1 MPNREHQKETAVSD
15 CMSDEFTAFGM
26 TVPRIAILN
35 GAVLTLW
42 GLISYFMQSADPPSI
57 TALIPAFMGFPM
69 LALGVL
75 SERNDKNRH
84 HYMHTSMV
92 LALIMTVGGARI
104 VTGYSDMSTLAIN
117 SHLLLLQVGI
127 SFIIVGI
134 KSFRYA
140 RLQREAIGD

>member
-1 MPNREHQKETAVSD
+1 
-15 CMSDEFTAFGM
+15 MSEEFTAFGM
-26 TVPRIAILN
+26 TIPRIAILN
-35 GAVLTLW
+35 GAILTVW
-42 GLISYFMQSADPPSI
+42 GVISYFMQSADPPSI

-84 HYMHTSMV
+84 HFMHISMV
-92 LALIMTVGGARI
+92 LALVMTIGGARI
-104 VTGYSDMSTLAIN
+104 VTGYSDMSTLAII

>member
-1 MPNREHQKETAVSD
+1 
-15 CMSDEFTAFGM
+15 MSDEFTAFGM

-92 LALIMTVGGARI
+92 LGLIMTVGGARI
-104 VTGYSDMSTLAIN
+104 VTGYSDMSTLAII